1 MNCHQGPETLWCFG
15 MEYTAALHEWIARP
29 GIDHQSPLEQLTGE
43 TPDISEFTDFD
54 FYQFV
59 IWYDPNDLDEG
70 GQTQCKL
77 GQWLGPTKVHGQGL
91 CYHILKENGT
101 WTVWSMV
108 WPVTIDNYA
117 KYPKLKDEMKS
128 FNDKV
133 KETVGVFDGL
143 LVLQS
148 EADEPEEALFVP
160 VPEGGL
166 PQDEDLDDV
175 DGRDFDPLICAEV
188 ILPHKGGDM
197 MAKVIGCKRDANGNL
212 VGWKNH
218 IPTMDS

>member
-1 MNCHQGPETLWCFG
+1 
-15 MEYTAALHEWIARP
+15 
-29 GIDHQSPLEQLTGE
+29 
-43 TPDISEFTDFD
+43 
-54 FYQFV
+54 
-59 IWYDPNDLDEG
+59 
-70 GQTQCKL
+70 
-77 GQWLGPTKVHGQGL
+77 
-91 CYHILKENGT
+91 
-101 WTVWSMV
+101 MV

-133 KETVGVFDGL
+133 KETVRVFDGS
-143 LVLQS
+143 LVLLL
-148 EADEPEEALFVP
+148 EADEPKEAHFVP

-197 MAKVIGCKRDANGNL
+197 MAKVIGCKHDANGNL
-212 VGWKNH
+212 VGQKNQ